1 MLSPVRLLFQSIR
14 RPDPA
19 LCLTG
24 TLLGLLVY
32 SAAAFAGEDL
42 SAMLKK
48 MARADDELNYQGV
61 FILRKADQLMSMRV
75 EHGVDK
81 RGVWESLEALN
92 GENREI
98 VRNNDEVTSFYPDQ
112 KLMTVSHVHS
122 KTSLHPSL
130 PENLDKLG
138 EYYQINQLKNDRI
151 ANHDTTV
158 IDVQPND
165 NFRYGYRY
173 WIDTKTGVLLK
184 CDLLNEKKSVIEQMM
199 FTSMKYMKQ
208 LPKTAFVEPSHD
220 GYTLRKLDQLRGVP
234 AAAEWT
240 VSQLPKGFVLTQSTR
255 HDSDDGASLHMM
267 YSDGLASVS
276 LFVEPDRAGHHHLKG
291 ASSIGALNA
300 YGAKVD
306 DHYLTVMGDVPASTI
321 LQIANSAH
329 PVHPATMKNDDD

>member
-1 MLSPVRLLFQSIR
+1 MCF
-14 RPDPA
+14 
-19 LCLTG
+19 TG
-24 TLLGLLVY
+24 ALLGLVVY

-42 SAMLKK
+42 SAMLRK
-48 MARADDELNYQGV
+48 MAQADDVLNYQGV
-61 FILRKADQLMSMRV
+61 FILRKADKLMSMRV

-98 VRNNDEVTSFYPDQ
+98 VRKNNEVISFYPDR
-112 KLMTVSHVHS
+112 KLMTISHVQS

-138 EYYQINQLKNDRI
+138 QYYQIKQLKNDRI

-173 WIDTKTGVLLK
+173 WIDTRTGVLLK
-184 CDLLNEKKSVIEQMM
+184 CDLLNENKSVIEQMM

-208 LPKTAFVEPSHD
+208 LPKDAFVEPSRD

-240 VSQLPKGFVLTQSTR
+240 VSKLPKGFVLTQSTR
-255 HDSDDGASLHMM
+255 HDNKDGSYLHMM

-276 LFVEPDRAGHHHLKG
+276 LFVEPKHGDGYHHLEG

-300 YGAKVD
+300 YGTKVD
-306 DHYLTVMGDVPASTI
+306 DHYLTVMGEVPSSTI
-321 LQIANSAH
+321 LQIAKSAR
-329 PVHPATMKNDDD
+329 PVHSSKESADND